1 VIVTSRR
8 LKSLIKEE
16 ERLVAKIA
24 DLQSRLEEVR
34 KAKKMEEDAE
44 ILKSF
49 RSMELETWDLYNLA
63 NGIKDGEISMEMLR
77 QVMAAGPDGKDTA
90 GDAGVSNE
98 ALNNPENTVASGP
111 LEGGDDPNPVE
122 MNQETAD
129 QRLAD
134 QEEMDPEEIENAP
147 DEH

>member
-1 VIVTSRR
+1 MIVTSRR

-24 DLQSRLEEVR
+24 DLQSHLEEVR

-63 NGIKDGEISMEMLR
+63 TGIKDGEISMEMLR
-77 QVMAAGPDGKDTA
+77 QVMAAG
-90 GDAGVSNE
+90 GDRKAAADNV
-98 ALNNPENTVASGP
+98 
-111 LEGGDDPNPVE
+111 EGGSEAVNIPV
-122 MNQETAD
+122 NTSAAD
-129 QRLAD
+129 SFEDAD
-134 QEEMDPEEIENAP
+134 DPEEIENAS
-147 DEH
+147 DEHQGNP

>member
-1 VIVTSRR
+1 M
-8 LKSLIKEE
+8 
-16 ERLVAKIA
+16 AKIA

-77 QVMAAGPDGKDTA
+77 QVMAAGADGKDAADDSA
-90 GDAGVSNE
+90 GGSQVLIIPD
-98 ALNNPENTVASGP
+98 NTVALDS
-111 LEGGDDPNPVE
+111 LEGRDDPDPE
-122 MNQETAD
+122 ETEQETAD
-129 QRLAD
+129 QRMED
-134 QEEMDPEEIENAP
+134 REKTDPEEIENVP
-147 DEH
+147 DEYRRNP

>member
-1 VIVTSRR
+1 MIVTSRR

-24 DLQSRLEEVR
+24 DMQSHLEEVR

-63 NGIKDGEISMEMLR
+63 TGIKDGEISMEMLR
-77 QVMAAGPDGKDTA
+77 QVMAAGGDGKAAADNA
-90 GDAGVSNE
+90 EGGSE
-98 ALNNPENTVASGP
+98 AVNIPENTAA
-111 LEGGDDPNPVE
+111 
-122 MNQETAD
+122 AD
-129 QRLAD
+129 SFEDAD
-134 QEEMDPEEIENAP
+134 DPEEIGNAL
-147 DEH
+147 DEHQGNP